1 MFLSGRALTR
11 MCVSSMYLSGW
22 FLGPVRI
29 RDLFS
34 IEGWML
40 YDMMPLAEQFYP
52 DDLELLKSDQKFY
65 DNACDVRKTNPTD
78 QGSLRSVWVGDFA
91 HEMMNW
97 FARSELDGTHKAWLL
112 QKDGTV
118 VIPDN
123 LLYSCRLKSDVK
135 AKKMFEESTPGDKIV
150 FFEKVVLPVL
160 PRLMNC
166 FEKI

>member
-1 MFLSGRALTR
+1 MFLSGRVLTR

-29 RDLFS
+29 RDRFS

-40 YDMMPLAEQFYP
+40 YDMMPLAEQSYP
-52 DDLELLKSDQKFY
+52 DDLGLLKSDQGFY
-65 DNACDVRKTNPTD
+65 DNACEVRRANPTD
-78 QGSLRSVWVGDFA
+78 SERLRSVWVGDFA

-97 FARSELDGTHKAWLL
+97 FDRSELDGVHRRLAP
-112 QKDGTV
+112 QQDGTTIV
-118 VIPDN
+118 PDN
-123 LLYSCRLKSDVK
+123 LLYSCVLKSDAK
-135 AKKMFEESTPGDKIV
+135 AKKMFMESTSGEKIV
-150 FFEKVVLPVL
+150 FFEKAVLPVL